1 MNKNIFRRVAVALLI
16 YFVLKN
22 IRRNKMSKQYSI
34 LDPGIFSE
42 EGVTICLVPGT
53 DLACRERGF
62 INDPTLSP
70 KETSQALCNYFIDG
84 RFRKDQM
91 PSSEAGLAQKAKEM
105 ENWIATYSSYMEPEE
120 LDAVKAHYKKV
131 CKK

>member
-1 MNKNIFRRVAVALLI
+1 
-16 YFVLKN
+16 
-22 IRRNKMSKQYSI
+22 MSKKYSI

-42 EGVTICLVPGT
+42 EGVTISLVPGT

-84 RFRKDQM
+84 RFRMEFM

-105 ENWIATYSSYMEPEE
+105 EKWIATYREYLYPEE
-120 LDAVKAHYKKV
+120 LEAVEAHYKEV

>member
-1 MNKNIFRRVAVALLI
+1 
-16 YFVLKN
+16 
-22 IRRNKMSKQYSI
+22 MSKKYSI

-42 EGVTICLVPGT
+42 EGVTICLVTGT

-70 KETSQALCNYFIDG
+70 KETSQALCNFFIG
-84 RFRKDQM
+84 KRFRKDMM
-91 PSSEAGLAQKAKEM
+91 PSSEAGLAQKAAEM
-105 ENWIATYSSYMEPEE
+105 QGWIATYREYLYPEE
-120 LDAVKAHYKKV
+120 LEAVEAHYKEV